1 MQCDVVNLRGT
12 PFLPERTRA
21 VGQEL
26 KEGVRAQ
33 SIMIALVFVAGED
46 AKQATADH
54 LEQGVLRLAAR
65 VIELLCKARCQ
76 LLLFVPLPK
85 D

>member
-1 MQCDVVNLRGT
+1 
-12 PFLPERTRA
+12 
-21 VGQEL
+21 
-26 KEGVRAQ
+26 
-33 SIMIALVFVAGED
+33 MIVLVFVAGED